1 MKSMPVESPITVRV
15 QRAYTHAPER
25 VFDAWL
31 DPALLGRWMFGPA
44 IRDEEIVRL
53 TVDPRVGGKFSFVV
67 RRQGAE
73 IDHVGEYLEIDRPTR
88 LVFTWGTADNLPGTS
103 RVTIEIAPRDGGCE
117 LSLTHD
123 MDRKWADYAARTEQG
138 WRTML
143 EALARVG

>member
-1 MKSMPVESPITVRV
+1 MFPSACSTRGSIPRS
-15 QRAYTHAPER
+15 
-25 VFDAWL
+25 
-31 DPALLGRWMFGPA
+31 RWMFGPV

-88 LVFTWGTADNLPGTS
+88 LVFTWGTADNLPETT
-103 RVTIEIAPRDGGCE
+103 RVTIEIAPRDSGCE
-117 LSLTHD
+117 LTLTHD

-143 EALARVG
+143 EALARVGSVGSVG